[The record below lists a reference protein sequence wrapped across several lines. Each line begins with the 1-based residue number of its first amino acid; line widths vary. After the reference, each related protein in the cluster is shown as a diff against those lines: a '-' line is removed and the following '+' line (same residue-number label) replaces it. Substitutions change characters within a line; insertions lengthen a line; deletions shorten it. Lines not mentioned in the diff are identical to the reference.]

1 MGFKEWIVPQDRAF
15 FNWIDE
21 AIKNADATAD
31 ALVQMLKNYQDVAAR
46 RQAIKDL
53 EHRGD
58 KITHS
63 LFDAL
68 SRSFIT
74 PIDREDIAA
83 LAKGID
89 DITDYIYAATNRLY
103 LYEITKPT
111 PEMVKF
117 AEIIKLQTVEL
128 IAALHEIRSPK
139 TRATATRHAIEVHR
153 LENEADRLLNEA
165 VAALFRGSDPIHI
178 LKHKEILEILETGT
192 DLCED
197 VADVI
202 SDVVRK
208 HQ

>member
-21 AIKNADATAD
+21 AIQNADATAEG
-31 ALVQMLKNYQDVAAR
+31 LVQLLKNYQDLAAR

-74 PIDREDIAA
+74 PIDREVIAA

-117 AEIIKLQTVEL
+117 AELIKLQTAEL
-128 IAALHEIRSPK
+128 VAALHEIRKPK
-139 TRATATRHAIEVHR
+139 TRATALRHAIEVHR
-153 LENEADRLLNEA
+153 LENEADRLLNEG

-178 LKHKEILEILETGT
+178 LKHKEILEILERGT